1 MWRLRT
7 TSGISL
13 GNTIPFTSWRRGP
26 SLVCSSPIT
35 LDQLA
40 CKAQTLL
47 SVFPAQGSVFPA
59 QGLQGWNN
67 VQHSHMVLEINLG
80 PCAYNVNDLLTKPFA
95 LPHKSPFPQQLSFR
109 TNLKHIKLSEQ
120 IIFVF
125 KTGFYSYAAQARLGS
140 QSSCLQPAAG
150 LQTCTTG
157 LARIPVI

>member
-1 MWRLRT
+1 MWRPRT
-7 TSGISL
+7 ASGIIL
-13 GNTIPFTSWRRGP
+13 GNTIPFPSWRRGP

-47 SVFPAQGSVFPA
+47 SVFPAR
-59 QGLQGWNN
+59 GLQGWNN

-80 PCAYNVNDLLTKPFA
+80 PCAYNVNDLLTEPFA
-95 LPHKSPFPQQLSFR
+95 QPHKSPFPQQLSFR

-120 IIFVF
+120 ILFIF
-125 KTGFYSYAAQARLGS
+125 KTGFYSYEAQARLGS